1 MQNGFLCGTIF
12 LPNINEY
19 FGEIFLQIGDIM
31 RFLPIQKF
39 ELITPYDAERI
50 TSILKRNMCQNQKK
64 TGTYYQLPTAKDGK
78 LLDGKLLENGFLLKE
93 YVEKKEAFYN
103 KNSFEAVAEG
113 TYKQGLGKTTIQV
126 KLGLSKGSKI
136 AFSIWSGLICFVVL
150 ISIVSMVHDYASS
163 TLWIVIATLLMM
175 LFGYLMMLVSFRT
188 SANKLERRI
197 RDVLGRGKVWKD

>member
-1 MQNGFLCGTIF
+1 
-12 LPNINEY
+12 
-19 FGEIFLQIGDIM
+19 M

-39 ELITPYDAERI
+39 ELITPYEAERI
-50 TSILKRNMCQNQKK
+50 KSILQRNMCQNQKK

-103 KNSFEAVAEG
+103 KNSFEAIAEG
-113 TYKQGLGKTTIQV
+113 TYKQGLGKTTIHV

-136 AFSIWSGLICFVVL
+136 VFSIWSALICFVVL
-150 ISIVSMVHDYASS
+150 ISIVSMIHEYNSS
-163 TLWIVIATLLMM
+163 ALWITIVSLLMM

-188 SANKLERRI
+188 SANKLERKI
-197 RDVLGRGKVWKD
+197 RDILGRGKVWKD